1 MPLALAAVA
10 LLLGGLAM
18 ASRYDR
24 GPGDR
29 PPARL
34 ILATTTSTYDSGLLN
49 YLLPEFEQRYGC
61 AVDVVAVG
69 SGQAIKLGEDGNCD
83 VLLVHDP
90 EAERRFVAEGH
101 GVNRLDV
108 MYNDFVLVGPASDPA
123 GVRGLTD
130 AVAAFQRI
138 AALGATFVS
147 RGDESGTHAKERA
160 VWQRAGFTPGGTWY
174 LSVGQGMGA
183 VLTMA
188 SERQAYALADRG
200 TYLAMRANLELE
212 VLVEGDPILR
222 NPYGVIAVN
231 PAKHPRVNAELARRF
246 QEWLTS
252 IETQE
257 RIAGFGQEAYGRPLF
272 IPDSE
277 AWKQAHP

>member
-10 LLLGGLAM
+10 VLIGGLAV
-18 ASRYDR
+18 ASRHDK
-24 GPGDR
+24 GPGGR
-29 PPARL
+29 LPARL
-34 ILATTTSTYDSGLLN
+34 ILATTTSTYDSGLLS

-61 AVDVVAVG
+61 TVDVVAVG

-160 VWQRAGFTPGGTWY
+160 VWQRAGLSPGGTWY

-188 SERQAYALADRG
+188 SEQQAYALTDRG

-212 VLVEGDPILR
+212 VLVEGDPILW

-231 PAKHPRVNAELARRF
+231 PARHPRVNAELAGKF

-257 RIAGFGQEAYGRPLF
+257 RIASFGQEAYGQPLF
-272 IPDSE
+272 IPDSQ